1 LREKIHYFQDFFIE
15 ASSTP
20 GEYRFITIRYVY
32 TAPEDSL
39 PDLSL
44 QWSTKSATS
53 LMRTTLRMVYR
64 MKIIEFTLILRVI
77 ISITFLS
84 IYHSFHILLHPTGM
98 LYHAGYPR
106 FSGGALAIDKIS
118 RTFHCATY
126 FGAKSSSH
134 PFGDDII
141 TSSSNEKV
149 RLVKSLLTKKG
160 RSRSGLI
167 LLEGHRTVLDA
178 LRAGAQ
184 PRVIMYTNK
193 SLEAP
198 LGPEL
203 STRLFPGRSLPGNV
217 WPSFQVTET
226 VFATM
231 SDTKSAQ
238 GVLGAFRAVSPDE
251 AMPGGRISLSVL
263 GVSDAIGNAASEVT
277 PLGSLR
283 SQSSTQGFAPLVVVL
298 DGIADP
304 GNMGTLLRTCYGM
317 GATAVISVGEGCDVY
332 APKVLRA
339 AMGVQMRATSSCTSD
354 TGTDLT
360 RLKGAAPYESP
371 DGFDDIG
378 DSGISR
384 LSSSD
389 GPVPAPMHIVEC
401 DDWGPVQDLLQR
413 HRELVVPGSGPRK
426 SGTGGSGVNTS
437 LQVVLADGGD
447 PGHLPYY
454 SVDFTRPT
462 VLVIGS
468 EARGVSAA
476 ALRALRAVGALGA
489 AVEAAPP
496 PPATAT
502 SATTKRSGGS
512 SALEVVQVRIPVS
525 RPLESFNAAVA
536 GSVLLGEA
544 ARQRSKICS
553 GVTGAA

>member
-32 TAPEDSL
+32 TAPEYSL

-389 GPVPAPMHIVEC
+389 GPVPAP
-401 DDWGPVQDLLQR
+401 
-413 HRELVVPGSGPRK
+413 GSGPRK